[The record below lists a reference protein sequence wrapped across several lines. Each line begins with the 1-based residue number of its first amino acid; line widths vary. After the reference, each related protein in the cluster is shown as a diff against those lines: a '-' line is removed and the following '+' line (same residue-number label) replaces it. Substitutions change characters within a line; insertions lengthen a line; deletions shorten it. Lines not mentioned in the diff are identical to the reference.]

1 MAVVPAPATTSGGA
15 GLTRAVAKAS
25 RPRWEMVHYA
35 AFFKNLGDPMRRRWQ
50 LASGLIALL
59 IAVSAAAADPGK
71 VLRIAFPVAETGFD
85 PVRVSDLYS
94 NVVNEAIFE
103 RLLTYDYLA
112 RPAKLVPM
120 TAESMP
126 EVQDGGRTYILHLK
140 RGIYFAPDPAFKG
153 KKRELVAED
162 YVYSFKRFADPA
174 NRAPYGFMIQGRI
187 EGLDDAIEQA
197 NKTGK
202 FDYDA
207 TIPGMV
213 ALDKYTLRFKLTKV
227 DYLFPYTLAHV
238 PFGAVAREVV
248 EAYGND
254 VQAHPVGTGPYMLQ
268 EWRRAARI
276 VLVANPNYHGATWD
290 FASSDPA
297 DKDIIAAMK
306 GKAIPQIGRVE
317 ISVIEESQS
326 RWLAFQQK
334 ELDYLSVPPTF
345 IDQALDAENNL
356 RPAWTKEG
364 VSLFR
369 AIDPSITYT
378 FFNFRDPL
386 IGGFSKE
393 KIALRRAIIMG
404 YDIDAEIRVIVK
416 NQEVPAQMPIPY
428 GVVGFDPR
436 YRDVNQYDPALANKL
451 LDYFGYRKGPD
462 GYRTLPDGKP
472 LTLRMATGTA
482 AIDREYSELWKRSMD
497 AIGVR
502 IVFEPGKF
510 SDTLKAAKA
519 CHVMIWQAAWTAD
532 YPDGDN
538 FMQLLYGPNTGESNN
553 GCYESKAYDA
563 MYEKSLTLPTDSEE
577 RSHLFIDMSRQMEVD
592 GAWSLQGSPVRN
604 ELIRPWVKGFKK
616 HPILQA
622 EFVYLDVDLNGS
634 GNQ

>member
-1 MAVVPAPATTSGGA
+1 M
-15 GLTRAVAKAS
+15 RS
-25 RPRWEMVHYA
+25 RR
-35 AFFKNLGDPMRRRWQ
+35 Q
-50 LASGLIALL
+50 LASGLVALL
-59 IAVSAAAADPGK
+59 IAVSAWAADPGK

-94 NVVNEAIFE
+94 NIVNEAIFE
-103 RLLTYDYLA
+103 RLLTYDYMA

-120 TAESMP
+120 TAEAMP
-126 EVQDGGRTYILHLK
+126 EITDGGRTYVLHLK
-140 RGIYFAPDPAFKG
+140 RGIYFAPDPVFKG
-153 KKRELVAED
+153 KRRELTAED

-187 EGLDDAIEQA
+187 EGLDEAIEEA
-197 NKTGK
+197 KKSGK

-207 TIPGMV
+207 TIPGIV

-238 PFGAVAREVV
+238 PFGAVAREVI
-248 EAYGND
+248 EAYGAD
-254 VQAHPVGTGPYMLQ
+254 VQAHPVGTGPYMLK

-276 VLVANPNYHGATWD
+276 VLEANPNYRSITWD
-290 FASSDPA
+290 FAPGDDA
-297 DKDIIAAMK
+297 WDKDVVAAMK
-306 GKAIPQIGRVE
+306 GKTIPQIGRVE
-317 ISVIEESQS
+317 ISIIEESQS
-326 RWLAFQQK
+326 RWLAFQRR
-334 ELDYLSVPPTF
+334 ELDYLAVPATF
-345 IDQALDAENNL
+345 IDQALDAANKLKPEW
-356 RPAWTKEG
+356 AQQG
-364 VSLFR
+364 VTLYR
-369 AIDPSITYT
+369 AIDPSVSYT
-378 FFNFRDPL
+378 FFNLHDPL
-386 IGGFSKE
+386 IGGFAKE

-404 YDIDAEIRVIVK
+404 YNLDQEIRVIAR
-416 NQEVPAQMPIPY
+416 NQEVQAQMPIPY
-428 GVVGFDPR
+428 GVVGFDPN
-436 YRDVNQYDPALANKL
+436 YRNVNQYDPILANKL

-472 LTLRMATGTA
+472 LVLRQATGTA

-502 IVFEPGKF
+502 ILFEPGKF

-519 CHVMIWQAAWTAD
+519 CHVMMWQAAWTAD

-553 GCYESKAYDA
+553 GCYESKAYD
-563 MYEKSLTLPTDSEE
+563 MLYEKSLTLPTDSEE
-577 RSHLFIDMSRQMEVD
+577 RNHLFIDMARQMEVD
-592 GAWSLQGSPVRN
+592 GAWSLQASPVRN

-622 EFVYLDVDLNGS
+622 EFVYLDIDLKGS